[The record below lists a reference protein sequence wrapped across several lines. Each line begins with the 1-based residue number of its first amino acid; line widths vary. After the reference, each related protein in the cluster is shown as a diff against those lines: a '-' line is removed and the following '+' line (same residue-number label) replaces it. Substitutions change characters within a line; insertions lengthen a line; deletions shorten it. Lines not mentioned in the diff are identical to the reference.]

1 MRALRA
7 HLWSTIALAAVG
19 AFVIGLL
26 LLSGTAQTVVATV
39 AVLVFLLAIARAL
52 DSESYRKHDADF
64 PSAPW
69 APGQYLASRDAP
81 HRP

>member
-26 LLSGTAQTVVATV
+26 LLSGTAQT
-39 AVLVFLLAIARAL
+39 
-52 DSESYRKHDADF
+52 S
-64 PSAPW
+64 
-69 APGQYLASRDAP
+69 
-81 HRP
+81 